1 MSVDAVAEK
10 VRQSLRANDCNLDI
24 CDLVPCFCAQRA
36 ATAALDAIEVTEEVV
51 EAAARALAPIAWA
64 ALGTGDTLAQKN
76 RRTAS
81 VRHARAALT
90 AALAVWRR

>member
-51 EAAARALAPIAWA
+51 EAAEDAFNKACGVIIKK
-64 ALGTGDTLAQKN
+64 LGNATLDEAM
-76 RRTAS
+76 
-81 VRHARAALT
+81 RAALA
-90 AALAVWRR
+90 AALKVCRR